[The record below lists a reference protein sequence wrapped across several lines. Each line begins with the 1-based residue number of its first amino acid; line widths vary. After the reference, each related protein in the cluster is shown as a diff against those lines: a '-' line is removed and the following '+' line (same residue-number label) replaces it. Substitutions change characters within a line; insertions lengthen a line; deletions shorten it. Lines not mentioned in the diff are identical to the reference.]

1 MVTLVSSR
9 GGKYVL
15 THCLYVYVTN
25 SNTAGSKIA
34 KSIITRLTNRSNL
47 GGTRLLR
54 GYPEVEKQS
63 KSKATTHSPKQ
74 SGAQQQERGMKPDEK
89 LANDMTMAE
98 QEMEDYDNEDSEEE
112 VRSIDHLVFVIH
124 G

>member
-1 MVTLVSSR
+1 MCVCA
-9 GGKYVL
+9 
-15 THCLYVYVTN
+15 HCLHVYVTN

-74 SGAQQQERGMKPDEK
+74 PGAAAQQERGMKPDEK

>member
-1 MVTLVSSR
+1 MA
-9 GGKYVL
+9 Y
-15 THCLYVYVTN
+15 

-63 KSKATTHSPKQ
+63 KTKTASSPKAVEHERSIKEDEQ
-74 SGAQQQERGMKPDEK
+74 SEEQ
-89 LANDMTMAE
+89 LAATLE
-98 QEMEDYDNEDSEEE
+98 EMEGYDNEDSEEE
-112 VRSIDHLVFVIH
+112 VRSTDHLIFVIH